1 MKGDTLNLKADE
13 SKNYIIHSGIQ
24 IDFQAQMN
32 TRANNGKYYPIQK
45 NQDIFSASI

>member
-1 MKGDTLNLKADE
+1 M
-13 SKNYIIHSGIQ
+13 Q

-45 NQDIFSASI
+45 KQDIFSARI